1 MSTKS
6 SSRIPRGPAVIL
18 GVTTVATVGAII
30 YSHYSQVRDKAI
42 MREGVERDKERM
54 RAKRR
59 LQREN
64 RSQSTDFANNNNN
77 DFTQSK
83 Q

>member
-1 MSTKS
+1 MNTKS
-6 SSRIPRGPAVIL
+6 SFRILRGPAVIL
-18 GVTTVATVGAII
+18 GVTTIATVGAII

-59 LQREN
+59 LQRDN
-64 RSQSTDFANNNNN
+64 RSQSTDFTNNHNNT
-77 DFTQSK
+77 TQS
-83 Q
+83 